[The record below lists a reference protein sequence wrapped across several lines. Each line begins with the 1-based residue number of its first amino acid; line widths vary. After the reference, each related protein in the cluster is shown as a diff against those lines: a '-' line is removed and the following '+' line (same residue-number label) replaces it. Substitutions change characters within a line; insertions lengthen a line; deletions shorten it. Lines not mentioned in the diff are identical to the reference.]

1 MSKSVVLPEHT
12 KTFIFVS
19 DGCSIIDIVFNKK
32 IDRAIATHRR
42 KIRRVAMSKEISYKQ
57 FAEITKFVADCNNK
71 DYEFFNIPY
80 RDKDY
85 KKCL

>member
-1 MSKSVVLPEHT
+1 MYLT
-12 KTFIFVS
+12 
-19 DGCSIIDIVFNKK
+19 KK

-85 KKCL
+85 KKCFEVVMERRALAVDIYECVEVVVY